1 MKVSDILL
9 AGIYRIIK
17 NRLNKI
23 KKIMLPKLERCSV
36 GIIGVGYVGLPL
48 ALEIAKKKTCLL
60 TKNKLERMVYAYDIN
75 QNRIDELSR
84 GIDRN
89 KIFSK
94 EQIKKVKNIR
104 FVSDKNLLKNVDVF
118 IITVPTPITDTNK
131 PNLIHIK
138 ESSELVGELI
148 RDSEKR
154 LINPIIIYEST
165 VYPGLT
171 EEICIPIIEKRAN
184 KKHNS
189 KNFKNSFYCGYSP
202 ERINPGDI
210 NNTIDSITK
219 VTSGCNKK
227 VANWISSFYGSFI
240 NGGTFQA
247 SSIKVAEAAKIIENT
262 QRDINIA
269 LINELAILFNKLNIN
284 TKEILD
290 TASTKWNFHKY
301 TPGLVGGH
309 CIGVDPYYLTFK
321 AKEIGYETKLISA
334 GRNINDFMHKYLM
347 EQILFH
353 KSQRKIDIL
362 EENVLL
368 LGLSYKSNCG
378 DTRNSQLINLVESL
392 KNKDIKCT
400 IVDPKVDKE
409 KVKKNTGLTCLTSL
423 PNNKKFSIII
433 LALYHDEFK
442 TLTKNKLDEFSIEGT
457 LIFDLTN
464 NLIGED
470 IINF

>member
-1 MKVSDILL
+1 
-9 AGIYRIIK
+9 
-17 NRLNKI
+17 
-23 KKIMLPKLERCSV
+23 MLPKLENCSI
-36 GIIGVGYVGLPL
+36 GIIGLGYVGLPL
-48 ALEIAKKKTCLL
+48 AIKIAKQRKCLL
-60 TKNKLERMVYAYDIN
+60 TKNKLERFVFGYDIN
-75 QNRIDELSR
+75 KSRIDELSR

-94 EQIKKVKNIR
+94 EQIKKIKKIK
-104 FVSDKNLLKNVDVF
+104 FITDKKLLKNVDVF
-118 IITVPTPITDTNK
+118 IITVPTPITNK
-131 PNLIHIK
+131 NEPNLIHIK
-138 ESSELVGELI
+138 ESSKLVGELI
-148 RDSEKR
+148 RDNEKK

-171 EEICIPIIEKRAN
+171 EEICIPLIEKISKR
-184 KKHNS
+184 KHNS
-189 KNFKNSFYCGYSP
+189 QNPNNTFYCGYSP
-202 ERINPGDI
+202 ERINPGDKK
-210 NNTIDSITK
+210 NTIDSITK
-219 VTSGCNKK
+219 VTSGCNNE
-227 VANWISSFYGSFI
+227 VSNWINSFYGSFI
-240 NGGTFQA
+240 TGGTFQA

-284 TKEILD
+284 TKEVLD
-290 TASTKWNFHKY
+290 AASTKWNFQKY
-301 TPGLVGGH
+301 MPGLVGGH

-353 KSQRKIDIL
+353 KSKRKINIL
-362 EENVLL
+362 KEDVLL

-378 DTRNSQLINLVESL
+378 DIRNSQLINLVESF
-392 KNKDIKCT
+392 KNRDIKFT

-409 KVKKNTGLTCLTSL
+409 EVKKATGLTCLSSL
-423 PNNKKFSIII
+423 PNNKKYSIII

-442 TLTKNKLDEFSIEGT
+442 IISKNKLKEFSYNYT

-464 NLIGED
+464 NLVGNN
-470 IINF
+470 IINL